1 MVVIQRRE
9 ETPQRRPIDELDFV
23 GGELCLDFVNTASE
37 RFVGPF
43 RERLLEYD
51 DLVRWAER
59 TEAVDGATAA
69 RLRGAAA
76 GDPEGAA
83 RSLERARSLREAIYR
98 VFRALH
104 RGEEPSAEDVSL
116 VGVAGSAA
124 ASMQRLVAG
133 EAGFELEWPET
144 DALDRAWWPAAT
156 SAVALLVSSD
166 LARVKEC
173 ATDNCNWLFLDMSR
187 NRSRRWCDMKD
198 CGNRAKARR
207 HYAKRRRKG

>member
-1 MVVIQRRE
+1 MVVRQPRDVHGG
-9 ETPQRRPIDELDFV
+9 PRPIDEIDLV

-37 RFVGPF
+37 RLVGPF

-51 DLVRWAER
+51 DLIRWGER
-59 TEAVDGATAA
+59 TEALDAATAA
-69 RLRGAAA
+69 RLRSSAARDA
-76 GDPEGAA
+76 EGAA

-98 VFRALH
+98 VFRARH
-104 RGEEPSAEDVSL
+104 RGEAPAAEDVSL
-116 VGVAGSAA
+116 LSVAGSAA
-124 ASMQRLVAG
+124 TSMQRLAAG
-133 EAGFELEWPET
+133 RAGFELEWPET

-156 SAVALLVSSD
+156 SAVALLLSSD
-166 LARVKEC
+166 LERVKEC

-207 HYAKRRRKG
+207 HYAKRRRT